1 MTNPPSPRQ
10 ASNWRDRLRRLDRF
24 AADMNVVLVLF
35 AIGLAVLDMTFVM
48 TQSVIDHL
56 PPVQQLATD
65 GE

>member
-1 MTNPPSPRQ
+1 
-10 ASNWRDRLRRLDRF
+10 
-24 AADMNVVLVLF
+24 MNVVLVLF